1 MHFLTEEYIK
11 SLVKKESTYLKGL
24 RIYKSDKILDLYQI
38 PPHRPDSDDLY
49 FKAKIFGSQ
58 IYNLNIKLEKKGKLI
73 SASCEC
79 PSYYSTTGNC
89 KHITAAL
96 LYIKEHHFKDNAISE
111 DINQLV
117 EIYKNLKSVNVDLLP
132 SFAFDYGKVGIS
144 LKAGKSQYYVVKNIK
159 KLIQLINYGEFYS
172 YGINLAFVHTIKN
185 FNKRSRKLINYIKS
199 DVEVKDSE
207 YYYNYPFD
215 NRRTLEIH
223 PLCAVKLLELYE
235 GEQLE
240 FNISGETRILIYSKE
255 EPPITF
261 VFEDGKMYIKED
273 YEVILLNS
281 IGFYIFDNKIYNID
295 NLANKNLIPL
305 VNYIKNN
312 KYLLINDSNSNKFFG
327 LIYPKIKDGIKI
339 ENEEELSK
347 LNKIKDLKIKV
358 YLDIKDGIL
367 YLDYK
372 FFYGDLT
379 KEEALVNNEFIN
391 EEVEDNFIDFIYELG
406 FDKENLTI
414 ENDELIYDFLTNQ
427 IENLKQYAEVY
438 ISESI
443 KNINIRQMKQ
453 PSVGVRFDNNLLEVS
468 FDNLDFDV
476 KELEKV
482 LRTYQLKRKFYRL
495 KDGSVIVL
503 KNEYM
508 DLLNETYEA
517 LNVKANQ
524 LSDINYVESYKAM
537 KFSNILEHIDE
548 DVNLKEFIDSLVNY
562 EKADYPLDEH
572 FNQVLRSYQKIGYKW
587 LVNLTKYRLGG
598 ILADEMGLGK
608 TIQIIALLEND
619 QEDMPSLIVT
629 PASLIYNWEY
639 EFKQFSPSSNV
650 LVIDGNVS
658 ERKEAIK
665 NINGKQFIITSYDY
679 LKRDIEYYN
688 NLQFRFCIID
698 EAQNIKNQ
706 TTKNAKSVKSID
718 AQVRF
723 ALTGT
728 PIENALSDLWSIFDF
743 ILPGYFRT
751 YERFKR
757 EYEIDIVKND
767 DEHKLKKLSMQI
779 SPFILRRTKKEVLS
793 ELPPKVEQV
802 IYAKMDEEQKRI
814 YQAMLLNIKR
824 KIINPETNKFEVLSY
839 LTRLRQVCCDP
850 NLIIDSYMGESPK
863 LELTASLVEESINA
877 GHKILIFSQFTS
889 MLDLIAQ
896 KLDSIKIPYLTLIG
910 ETPKKERLDL
920 VNKFNSS
927 VKFNVFLISLKA
939 GGLGLNLTSADTII
953 HYDPW
958 WNVSAENQASDRAH
972 RIGQT
977 KTVQVMKLIMKDSI
991 EEKIIKLQELK
1002 QQLVDNVIN
1011 DEEKLISKLTY
1022 AEILSLFE

>member
-1 MHFLTEEYIK
+1 
-11 SLVKKESTYLKGL
+11 
-24 RIYKSDKILDLYQI
+24 
-38 PPHRPDSDDLY
+38 
-49 FKAKIFGSQ
+49 
-58 IYNLNIKLEKKGKLI
+58 
-73 SASCEC
+73 
-79 PSYYSTTGNC
+79 
-89 KHITAAL
+89 
-96 LYIKEHHFKDNAISE
+96 
-111 DINQLV
+111 
-117 EIYKNLKSVNVDLLP
+117 
-132 SFAFDYGKVGIS
+132 
-144 LKAGKSQYYVVKNIK
+144 
-159 KLIQLINYGEFYS
+159 
-172 YGINLAFVHTIKN
+172 
-185 FNKRSRKLINYIKS
+185 
-199 DVEVKDSE
+199 
-207 YYYNYPFD
+207 
-215 NRRTLEIH
+215 
-223 PLCAVKLLELYE
+223 
-235 GEQLE
+235 
-240 FNISGETRILIYSKE
+240 
-255 EPPITF
+255 
-261 VFEDGKMYIKED
+261 
-273 YEVILLNS
+273 
-281 IGFYIFDNKIYNID
+281 
-295 NLANKNLIPL
+295 
-305 VNYIKNN
+305 NN

-850 NLIIDSYMGESPK
+850 NLIIDSYIGESPK